1 MTQPAFKL
9 KKNVKTLLD
18 EAAAK
23 TQGISPEAA

>member
-9 KKNVKTLLD
+9 KKNVKALLD

-23 TQGISPEAA
+23 TRGSSNTP